1 MYKGNYAKRVERLRK
16 AYFKATDSGN
26 YKRGR
31 AIADAYAR
39 LLAS

>member
-16 AYFKATDSGN
+16 AYFRETDQGN

-31 AIADAYAR
+31 AIAKAYAR
-39 LLAS
+39 LTAW